1 MILFYTVFF
10 NTIFAGIAGFSAFR
24 RVRAS
29 FLARKI
35 CSIYKKG
42 SVSRL

>member
-10 NTIFAGIAGFSAFR
+10 NTIFAGIAGFPAFR
-24 RVRAS
+24 RVTTS

-35 CSIYKKG
+35 YSIHKKG